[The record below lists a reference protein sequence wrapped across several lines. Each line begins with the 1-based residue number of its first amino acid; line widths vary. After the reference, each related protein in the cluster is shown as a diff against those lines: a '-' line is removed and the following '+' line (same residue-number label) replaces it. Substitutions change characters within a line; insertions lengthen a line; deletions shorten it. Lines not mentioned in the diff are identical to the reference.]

1 MRYEVSIRK
10 EMTMDVYERRNLHDL
25 HDAKERL
32 TARVKA
38 LDAENKRL
46 EDLVDVHAT
55 EAAGLRNELR
65 RCEDDMDKFR
75 RAYRA
80 MQDALESPE

>member
-1 MRYEVSIRK
+1 
-10 EMTMDVYERRNLHDL
+10 MDVYERRNLHDL
-25 HDAKERL
+25 HDAKEML

-38 LDAENKRL
+38 LEGENKQL
-46 EDLVDVHAT
+46 KELVDVYTT
-55 EAAGLRNELR
+55 EAAGLRQELQ

-75 RAYRA
+75 RAYKA